1 MWEAFLI
8 QMNDFDRFLEFELR
22 QMLDPV
28 VASGTPRRR
37 RRRGANGHPLL
48 TVVKGPLDLA
58 VVAVVEPVAIPVT
71 VVP

>member
-1 MWEAFLI
+1 LWEAFLI
-8 QMNDFDRFLEFELR
+8 QMDDFDRFLEFELR

-37 RRRGANGHPLL
+37 RHKGANGHLLL
-48 TVVKGPLDLA
+48 TVGPLDLA
-58 VVAVVEPVAIPVT
+58 VEAVVEPVAIPVT